1 MKVTRRLWFS
11 ILLGLLSLFSVTS
24 ARNASNL
31 TSPPAFQCAFQPDGY
46 FYPKDT
52 LPPEFA
58 ELDHLTL
65 GENAGKDEP
74 SHRPGVYDRSG
85 HRLEFAKFSR
95 IAPFEFTT
103 ANVNG
108 ASYTFNG
115 SFHFVCL
122 LEEEARKFKDAVF
135 LEGKLV
141 KVESG
146 KQTAE
151 TSVEFLYTPRLR
163 GTKDD
168 INDVYPSGRT
178 ELIYAVLE
186 RDPTRV
192 RALLAKGANPNIR
205 GSAAC
210 KTALM
215 NAIEYL
221 DIEKSRT
228 IVRMLLDAGA
238 EPNPKD
244 CQGMSAL
251 MHAAFSFED
260 KNGSL
265 VNMLVKAGA
274 DVNAADND
282 GTTVLMHTIG
292 GATQVDALTKNVI
305 TVIKAGAQVNAR
317 NSFGATALSFAE
329 EDDSKR
335 IIELLKRA
343 GAKPD

>member
-1 MKVTRRLWFS
+1 MKVTRRFFLP
-11 ILLGLLSLFSVTS
+11 ILLVLLSLFSVIS
-24 ARNASNL
+24 ARNASSLAN
-31 TSPPAFQCAFQPDGY
+31 PAVFQCAFQPDGY
-46 FYPKDT
+46 FYPKNS

-58 ELDHLTL
+58 EVDHLTL
-65 GENAGKDEP
+65 WENAGKDEP
-74 SHRPGVYDRSG
+74 NHRPGLYDRSG
-85 HRLEFAKFSR
+85 HVLEFAKFSR

-103 ANVNG
+103 ASVNG

-122 LEEEARKFKDAVF
+122 LEEEARKYKDAVF

-141 KVESG
+141 KLESDR
-146 KQTAE
+146 QTAE
-151 TSVEFLYTPRLR
+151 TQVQFLYAPRLR
-163 GTKDD
+163 GAKED
-168 INDVYPSGRT
+168 INYVYPSGRT

-186 RDPTRV
+186 RDATRV
-192 RALLAKGANPNIR
+192 QALLASGANPNIR
-205 GSAAC
+205 GPASC

-221 DIEKSRT
+221 NIEKSRT

-265 VNMLVKAGA
+265 VTMLIKAGA

-292 GATQVDALTKNVI
+292 GATQVDVLTKNVI

-317 NSFGATALSFAE
+317 NNFGATALSFAE